1 MIVLVC
7 VTSAPVTV
15 CTDVDA
21 LPVFVTKIVVEEAGK
36 VVVSV
41 VTRFALFTIVDVG
54 VASVE

>member
-1 MIVLVC
+1 